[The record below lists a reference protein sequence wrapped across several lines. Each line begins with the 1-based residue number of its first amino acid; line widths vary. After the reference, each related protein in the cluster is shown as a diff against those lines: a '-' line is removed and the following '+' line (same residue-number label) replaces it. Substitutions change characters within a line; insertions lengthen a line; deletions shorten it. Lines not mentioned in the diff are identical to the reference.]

1 VFVVWT
7 YPGDGTEISDH
18 LGLAAPTSERS
29 GTAIVA
35 RRVPLKRR
43 LIFGA
48 TYGAVLLRALGSLLK
63 TLQRLGTVKW
73 KSAGGMLLAPLPPRT
88 FNQRLTLP
96 PW

>member
-1 VFVVWT
+1 
-7 YPGDGTEISDH
+7 
-18 LGLAAPTSERS
+18 
-29 GTAIVA
+29 
-35 RRVPLKRR
+35 